1 MSEFNNFA
9 QRLDEAFRASQ
20 TAYAEEVAK
29 LTTAQKNRDDAFAWS
44 NERAVGTAAALQ
56 QAQQKAADIGLKAA
70 QEAFRKTA
78 RKIMD
83 GYTDRVAALK
93 REVADAVNAA
103 NLVDTAQIDSS
114 AIALLNS
121 GVMNSADYRHMMEQF
136 EGNVTMRRM
145 IGEYARRAAEDH
157 KDDRNESVA
166 LRAIC
171 NEAGQESFGIIETFN
186 SLADASIRY
195 MGASNPERY
204 TFAQDM
210 QAHWDDGDIR
220 AAIENF

>member
-1 MSEFNNFA
+1 MTKFNTFA
-9 QRLDEAFRASQ
+9 QRLDEAFRTSQ
-20 TAYAEEVAK
+20 AAYAEEVAK
-29 LTTAQKNRDDAFAWS
+29 LTTAQKTRDSAFSWS
-44 NERAVGTAAALQ
+44 GERAVGTAAALQ
-56 QAQQKAADIGLKAA
+56 QAQQKAADVGLKAA
-70 QEAFRKTA
+70 QETFHKSA
-78 RKIMD
+78 RRIMD
-83 GYTDRVAALK
+83 SYTDKVAALK

-103 NLVDTAQIDSS
+103 NLVDTSQIDSS
-114 AIALLNS
+114 AIALLSS
-121 GVMNSADYRHMMEQF
+121 GIMNSADYRHMMEQF
-136 EGNVTMRRM
+136 KGNVTMRRM

-157 KDDRNESVA
+157 KDDRNESAA

-186 SLADASIRY
+186 SLADASLRC

-210 QAHWDDGDIR
+210 QAHWNDGDIR

>member
-1 MSEFNNFA
+1 MTRFNNFA
-9 QRLDEAFRASQ
+9 QKLDEAFRASQ

-29 LTTAQKNRDDAFAWS
+29 LTAAQKTRDDAFAWS
-44 NERAVGTAAALQ
+44 GGRAVGTAAALQ
-56 QAQQKAADIGLKAA
+56 QAQQKAADVGLKAA
-70 QEAFRKTA
+70 QEAFRKGA

-103 NLVDTAQIDSS
+103 NLVDASQIDSS
-114 AIALLNS
+114 AIALLSS
-121 GVMNSADYRHMMEQF
+121 GVMNSADFRHMMEQF
-136 EGNVTMRRM
+136 RGNSTMRRM

-157 KDDRNESVA
+157 KDDRNESAA

-171 NEAGQESFGIIETFN
+171 NEAGQESFGVIETFN
-186 SLADASIRY
+186 GLADASIKY

-204 TFAQDM
+204 TFAQNM
-210 QAHWDDGDIR
+210 QARWDAGDIR